1 MNFSFNNGK
10 QSIVLKL
17 SPYFSCRWCTMGEQ
31 SFILLVITVQGFCGS
46 ATLSLSTVG
55 GNHHSRL
62 LLTYESKA
70 ALCFIFYFCLSRY
83 FPHVLWSYLLTWALK
98 IAKIQNI
105 FLISLYR
112 QEKEPKF
119 LQLTS
124 FEQSFFFS
132 QDERLKK
139 N

>member
-1 MNFSFNNGK
+1 
-10 QSIVLKL
+10 
-17 SPYFSCRWCTMGEQ
+17 MGEQ

-98 IAKIQNI
+98 VAKIQNI
-105 FLISLYR
+105 FSISLYR

-124 FEQSFFFS
+124 FEQSFFFLRMR
-132 QDERLKK
+132 DFTKK
-139 N
+139 NIKRVIIIDDKHFVYQNNFFV